1 MLNKKILFFLQKIL
15 LSKNIYIFGRS
26 RSIKLF
32 DFSKLSKKDYLFS
45 INIFN
50 YKDIKFDT
58 TFISNR
64 TKLKSST
71 KHIVINDIKY
81 LIDSKYLIK
90 IGSIPFT
97 LGIVLFFLDKIF
109 KKKKNI
115 FLVGFDFKFNR
126 KYDDFENKQRKK
138 NLVQQ
143 QININSQKIAL
154 QSIKPFL
161 KNIVIRKVGYDF
173 ESAEFLNNPK
183 KIIKKNHVEV
193 VAEITTNHFGSIE
206 RCKELI
212 LLAKKAGADSA
223 KLQLR
228 NVETFYSKKKL
239 MEKYISPFGQTFGD
253 YRMGLEFNDNQIQEI
268 LDFASRIKIP
278 VFFSVLDLFSFKRII
293 KFNPYRIKIP
303 STISEHTKYIDHIS
317 KNYKK
322 EIVVSTGMTD
332 AKYLKKILNM
342 FRANKK
348 LFLLHCISSYPPKYS
363 DLNLQNITYYA
374 SLKSKYQNLVPGY
387 SSHETDLDGSIYAV
401 FAGAKMIEKH
411 IKLDSYKWN
420 HFDFSAV
427 DAEYEFP
434 QLVDKIR
441 KAELAKG
448 QIRTKKFKNEFHK
461 YKSQNS
467 K

>member
-1 MLNKKILFFLQKIL
+1 
-15 LSKNIYIFGRS
+15 
-26 RSIKLF
+26 
-32 DFSKLSKKDYLFS
+32 
-45 INIFN
+45 
-50 YKDIKFDT
+50 
-58 TFISNR
+58 
-64 TKLKSST
+64 
-71 KHIVINDIKY
+71 
-81 LIDSKYLIK
+81 
-90 IGSIPFT
+90 
-97 LGIVLFFLDKIF
+97 
-109 KKKKNI
+109 
-115 FLVGFDFKFNR
+115 
-126 KYDDFENKQRKK
+126 
-138 NLVQQ
+138 
-143 QININSQKIAL
+143 
-154 QSIKPFL
+154 
-161 KNIVIRKVGYDF
+161 
-173 ESAEFLNNPK
+173 
-183 KIIKKNHVEV
+183 
-193 VAEITTNHFGSIE
+193 
-206 RCKELI
+206 
-212 LLAKKAGADSA
+212 
-223 KLQLR
+223 
-228 NVETFYSKKKL
+228 